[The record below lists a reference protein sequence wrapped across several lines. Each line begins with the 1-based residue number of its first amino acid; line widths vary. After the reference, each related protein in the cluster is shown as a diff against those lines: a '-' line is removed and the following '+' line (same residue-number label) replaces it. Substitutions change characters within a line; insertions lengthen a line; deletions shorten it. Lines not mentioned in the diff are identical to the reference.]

1 MVKKRLIIYGLGE
14 MFRSMY
20 DKKMNIFLSERYEIV
35 GYVDKNPDYIERIDS
50 DISTYSYVPQDILFD
65 HICIT
70 SEKYYDEIKL
80 EMIGK
85 GISEG
90 VILPKYFWRDIY
102 TELYF
107 PLERLNGMGLEIGG
121 PSVPFELIYNIS
133 KQCDGVNYDVS
144 TVWGDN
150 SKKVYEWESNAIGK
164 QIIAEATDLSI
175 IPNEYYDFVLSSNN
189 LEHIAN
195 PIKALYEF
203 KRILKCNGII
213 ILLLPDKR
221 NSFDH
226 NREDTCFNHL
236 LSDYKTDVDEHDM
249 THLNEILEK
258 HDLSLDKEAGTFEQ
272 FIASSL
278 DNYKNRC
285 LHHHV
290 FSTELLTDIADY
302 FELNVI
308 YNGEFDRNSCLIA
321 EK

>member
-1 MVKKRLIIYGLGE
+1 MKKRLIIYGLGT
-14 MFRSMY
+14 MFQSKY
-20 DKKMNIFLSERYEIV
+20 DEKMKEYLSDRYETV
-35 GYVDKNPDYIERIDS
+35 GLIDKNLDLIKNLDS
-50 DISTYSYVPQDILFD
+50 DIKTYSYIPQNITFD
-65 HICIT
+65 NICIT
-70 SEKYYDEIKL
+70 SEKFYDEIKS
-80 EMIGK
+80 EMVEK
-85 GISEG
+85 GISERA
-90 VILPKYFWRDIY
+90 ILPKFFWRDIY
-102 TELYF
+102 TDLYF
-107 PLERLNGMGLEIGG
+107 PLHRLKGIGIEIGG

-175 IPNEYYDFVLSSNN
+175 IPNDYYDFVLSSNN

-203 KRILKCNGII
+203 KRILKSKGII

-236 LSDYKTDVDEHDM
+236 LSDYNTDVDEHDM
-249 THLNEILEK
+249 THLNEILKK

-272 FIASSL
+272 FKSRSL

-290 FSTELLTDIADY
+290 FSTELLADIADY
-302 FELNVI
+302 FELKVI
-308 YNGEFDRNSCLIA
+308 YNGEFDRNFCLIA